1 VRSPCGIYIVAA
13 LSTVYSLLTIA
24 YTTPTDG
31 RFWSDV
37 FSAVLLIGAIL

>member
-1 VRSPCGIYIVAA
+1 VRSPWGIYIVAA

-24 YTTPTDG
+24 YTTRTAG
-31 RFWSDV
+31 HFWSDV